1 MPVSPMVSAYLASII
16 VASGIR
22 MLKDEIEEC
31 LLQKLIYPDDTQLYQ
46 RGIADK
52 IEQECNRILV
62 NSFNKTEL
70 ARSRRSVEDI
80 TVNDYYVDHKTSDVS
95 LKFKMPNL
103 ISIDRLKRLDKP
115 LLYNFVKYDSHQ
127 KKILGIMV
135 LDVYELN
142 WEHLK
147 IENLGAGQLQIKNM
161 EDFYQS
167 PKSNISKEEWLNEL
181 HQNAISFYN
190 KLLGKTQKR
199 IQAWKVSLPQ

>member
-1 MPVSPMVSAYLASII
+1 
-16 VASGIR
+16 
-22 MLKDEIEEC
+22 
-31 LLQKLIYPDDTQLYQ
+31 
-46 RGIADK
+46 
-52 IEQECNRILV
+52 
-62 NSFNKTEL
+62 
-70 ARSRRSVEDI
+70 
-80 TVNDYYVDHKTSDVS
+80 
-95 LKFKMPNL
+95 MPNL

-190 KLLGKTQKR
+190 KLLGKTQRR